1 MDKDIRVWLFDIQN
15 SINEIKSYFD
25 DGVVF
30 EHYQKD
36 IKTKTAVERNFEIIG
51 EAVNR
56 ITKKDPAFE
65 ISDARNVIGL
75 RNQIIHSYDY
85 VSDDLVD
92 YYAASSNLRERD

>member
-1 MDKDIRVWLFDIQN
+1 MDNEIKVWLFDIQN

-25 DGVVF
+25 EDLDF
-30 EHYQKD
+30 EKYQND
-36 IKTKTAVERNFEIIG
+36 IKTKRAVERNFEIIG

-65 ISDARNVIGL
+65 ISDARNIIGL

-85 VSDDLVD
+85 VCDDLIW
-92 YYAASSNLRERD
+92 SIIT